1 MDKNVTYIHTLENQ
15 LIAEIAHLNQKPG
28 VVDTLSQYLL
38 VMRAIRRNL
47 QLFPDA
53 MLKLEI
59 GWRFGRIGLAAATDV
74 VPDRSRVNRSSG
86 AYRRAFRRNL
96 SGWLFA
102 SPWIIGFILWTVG
115 PMLASLVMA
124 FTNWDLITE
133 PKFVGAQNFTTM
145 LADNLVWKS
154 LQVTTV
160 FAVVSVPLQIIL
172 GLGLALLLNSDIRFL
187 RFYRTAFY
195 LPSVLSGVAVALLW
209 RWLFSTEFGLFNAML
224 ASIGIRGPSW
234 LGDPQWALP
243 SLILMSLWGVGA
255 GTIIYL
261 AGLQGIPTDLYE
273 AAEVDG
279 ASSWVRFWNITLPM
293 MTPVLFFTLVTGFI
307 AALQVFTQA
316 FIMTSGGPNNA
327 TLFYLLYLYRNAF
340 EYFRMGYA
348 SALAWVLFIYILV
361 LTLVLQRSSRYW
373 VYYEGDDRKG

>member
-1 MDKNVTYIHTLENQ
+1 MAAVTE
-15 LIAEIAHLNQKPG
+15 AS
-28 VVDTLSQYLL
+28 SQH
-38 VMRAIRRNL
+38 VPRRQNSAVHRRALRRN
-47 QLFPDA
+47 
-53 MLKLEI
+53 I
-59 GWRFGRIGLAAATDV
+59 
-74 VPDRSRVNRSSG
+74 
-86 AYRRAFRRNL
+86 

-102 SPWIIGFILWTVG
+102 SPWIIGFLLWTVG
-115 PMLASLVMA
+115 PMLASLVIA

-133 PKFVGAQNFTTM
+133 PKFVGTQNFTTM
-145 LADNLVWKS
+145 VADNLVWKS
-154 LQVTTV
+154 LQVTTT
-160 FAVVSVPLQIIL
+160 FAIVSVPLQIVF
-172 GLGLALLLNSDIRFL
+172 GLGLALLLNTNIRFL

-279 ASSWVRFWNITLPM
+279 ASAWVRFWNITLPM

-348 SALAWVLFIYILV
+348 SALAWVLFVYILV